1 MNVHDV
7 RKMCLHM
14 TLCVQACS
22 FIEFYV
28 LILDEIYLTDYKLIE
43 DRIWVGKVQEIIPK
57 DHPSVLEEGPKMMQK
72 TVSPT

>member
-14 TLCVQACS
+14 TLYVQACF

-28 LILDEIYLTDYKLIE
+28 FILDEIYLTDYKLIE
-43 DRIWVGKVQEIIPK
+43 DRIWVGKVQEIISK
-57 DHPSVLEEGPKMMQK
+57 DHPSVLEEGPKLMQK
-72 TVSPT
+72 AVSPT